1 MAYTAYRDADS
12 RRWDARQRPTPR
24 PAGVEAP
31 VLVVT
36 RQAAAHAAE
45 VVETEATLL
54 QDAYESSIRAEAQA
68 KRTVESLVQRA
79 ATLTRD
85 VPTLRQTVDWAR
97 RERDRVAHELDALRQ
112 QLRKRET
119 DVETAERQLA
129 NALAELEALGDLG
142 GPDA

>member
-1 MAYTAYRDADS
+1 MDEYVDV
-12 RRWDARQRPTPR
+12 
-24 PAGVEAP
+24 AG
-31 VLVVT
+31 
-36 RQAAAHAAE
+36 AHAAE

-54 QDAYESSIRAEAQA
+54 QEAYDASVRAEAQA

-85 VPTLRQTVDWAR
+85 VPTLRQTVEWAR

-112 QLRKRET
+112 QVRTREA
-119 DVETAERQLA
+119 DVDAAERQLA
-129 NALAELEALGDLG
+129 NTLAELEALGDLG